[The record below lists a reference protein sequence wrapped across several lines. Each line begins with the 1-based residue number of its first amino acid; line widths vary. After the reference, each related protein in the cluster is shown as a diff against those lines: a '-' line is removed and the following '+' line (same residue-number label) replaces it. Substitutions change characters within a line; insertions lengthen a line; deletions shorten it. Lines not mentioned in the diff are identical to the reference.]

1 MRHCKYHCAV
11 CDAHF
16 TSLSAFDAHHRVTTS
31 MNAQGARDRY
41 TTCLVVPKNT
51 PKTEWVAV
59 EGVCSLTK
67 GSIGAKLPCM
77 IWRDSVSDTRFNS
90 EIPQGP
96 MINDSAG
103 VGVIPPLSDI
113 VSSETFGRK
122 PTAVLCRVCREPI
135 PPSGRRGRP
144 RLTHAECVPT

>member
-90 EIPQGP
+90 EISQS
-96 MINDSAG
+96 DSKDE
-103 VGVIPPLSDI
+103 IIQHEESHRPPSQSPLESTWRT
-113 VSSETFGRK
+113 STG
-122 PTAVLCRVCREPI
+122 VLCRVCGEPI

-144 RLTHAECVPT
+144 RLTHTECVPT